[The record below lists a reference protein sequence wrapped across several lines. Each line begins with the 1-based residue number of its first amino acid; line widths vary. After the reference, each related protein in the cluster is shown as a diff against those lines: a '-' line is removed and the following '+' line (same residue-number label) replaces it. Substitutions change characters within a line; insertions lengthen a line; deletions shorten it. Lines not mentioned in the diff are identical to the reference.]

1 MRYLVPYIQKDLNRK
16 MVFVG
21 GPRQCG
27 KTTMAKNILDQN
39 RVGLYLNWDDDE
51 DRSIILKKKWATSDR
66 LLIFDELHKFRRWKT
81 WIKGLFDKSD
91 KLHQILVTGS
101 ARLDLY
107 RRGGDSLMGRY
118 HYWRLHPFTLCE
130 RPEGIALE
138 DGFDRLLRLGGF
150 PEPFLQND
158 EREARRWRRE
168 RLEKVIKDDL
178 RDLEAI
184 RDVSGIMMLLDL
196 LRERVSGPIVVSNL
210 AENLHVASKTVRHW
224 IDLLER
230 MYVIFVVR
238 PYTGKLSR
246 AVSKPLKIYFYD
258 NADVIGG
265 NGPKFENLVATHLL
279 KRLQFLEDRD
289 GFRYEL
295 AYIRDK
301 EKHEVDFVV
310 LKERKVEQLIEVKW
324 NDETCSSGIKYFNAK
339 LKPSL
344 QSIQLV
350 RTLKRS
356 FHSHEIAIEPALDWL
371 ADFVYS

>member
-27 KTTMAKNILDQN
+27 KTTMAKEILDQN
-39 RVGLYLNWDDDE
+39 RVGLYLNWDDDD
-51 DRSIILKKKWATSDR
+51 DRNAILKKKWSTTDR

-81 WIKGLFDKSD
+81 WIKGLFDKVG

-130 RPEGIALE
+130 RPPGITLE
-138 DGFDRLLRLGGF
+138 DGFDRLMRLGGF

-158 EREARRWRRE
+158 DREARRWRRE

-210 AENLHVASKTVRHW
+210 AENLQVASKTVKHW

-230 MYVIFVVR
+230 MYVIFTVK

-246 AVSKPLKIYFYD
+246 ALSKPVKIYFYD
-258 NADVIGG
+258 NADVIGD

-295 AYIRDK
+295 AYVRDK

-339 LKPSL
+339 LKPSQKSL
-344 QSIQLV
+344 QLV
-350 RTLKRS
+350 RTLKRRYQ
-356 FHSHEIAIEPALDWL
+356 SHEIDIEPALDWL
-371 ADFVYS
+371 AAFVYS